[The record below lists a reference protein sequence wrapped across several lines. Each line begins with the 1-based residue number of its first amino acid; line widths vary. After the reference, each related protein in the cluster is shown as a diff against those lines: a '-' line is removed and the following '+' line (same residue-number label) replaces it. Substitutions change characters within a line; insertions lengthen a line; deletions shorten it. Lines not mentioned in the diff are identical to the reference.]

1 MKKELK
7 KKKQNQNTMKDYIQ
21 LIILNQKVMQ
31 NKDIKIIW
39 KII

>member
-21 LIILNQKVMQ
+21 LIILNQKVM
-31 NKDIKIIW
+31 
-39 KII
+39 